1 MAGFICDVR
10 YDAKTISFLEQV
22 KPCGHFAESILIF
35 RVALMTANKN
45 PTFLRR
51 GC

>member
-1 MAGFICDVR
+1 MTVFICGVR

-22 KPCGHFAESILIF
+22 KPCGHFVEGILVF
-35 RVALMTANKN
+35 RVALTTANKN